1 MAAFNRDSINTT
13 TNLDNTY
20 LKIPLLRNS
29 PYLYKH
35 VMLKFIYSWLYSYM
49 VSNLYGEKVKTTIMI
64 DKKVWEEFRLKV
76 NEDRGIRELSR
87 AIEEALEDEAPS
99 LLITQ
104 ALNEIIG
111 ETRIIEEVKT
121 IEPLKPTDAGKTI
134 REMRSHR
141 I

>member
-1 MAAFNRDSINTT
+1 M
-13 TNLDNTY
+13 
-20 LKIPLLRNS
+20 
-29 PYLYKH
+29 
-35 VMLKFIYSWLYSYM
+35 
-49 VSNLYGEKVKTTIMI
+49 KTTIMI